1 MAIFLGACD
10 SVIPLMLNIWSVTD
24 QNFTSRSK
32 VNPWKQFK
40 LVTYKELTLLLTFVK
55 TLFVGANTVKGPSAE
70 RASTSPAAETAAK
83 REEKSEFDE
92 KLSGMDKGLEF
103 GKEKK
108 LLGKDVICMLG
119 CCLLISR
126 TVAIMEIWLTGELY
140 IPRVQSYEWTSF
152 IREKFCTKNQLLKIQ
167 SSLDTA
173 IDYLV
178 TLPSTSRSG
187 YSTSSITRL
196 ANQNSDVKLQ

>member
-1 MAIFLGACD
+1 M
-10 SVIPLMLNIWSVTD
+10 
-24 QNFTSRSK
+24 
-32 VNPWKQFK
+32 
-40 LVTYKELTLLLTFVK
+40 LLTFVK

-70 RASTSPAAETAAK
+70 RASTSPAAETAAR

-140 IPRVQSYEWTSF
+140 IPRVQSYE
-152 IREKFCTKNQLLKIQ
+152 
-167 SSLDTA
+167 
-173 IDYLV
+173 
-178 TLPSTSRSG
+178 
-187 YSTSSITRL
+187 
-196 ANQNSDVKLQ
+196 